1 MNYFIK
7 GYKVNLWASKRE
19 SVNHTLQKKKKKKRI
34 ADWQTTGV
42 SHIVLTTYDMI
53 TSSEFRVFS
62 AIPRWE
68 VLCVDEGQR
77 RKAKMTIFWGVEF
90 VLTQRLN
97 FYQSNP
103 IIVKY
108 STISKLSTLC
118 TVYSSRARPWITT
131 SVNYSICSISWIKII
146 SKTWNLWSR
155 NMQIWMRSKCK
166 SCIRWLNHTSFEGSR
181 PMFSICHQ
189 R

>member
-19 SVNHTLQKKKKKKRI
+19 SVNHTLQKRKRI

-155 NMQIWMRSKCK
+155 NTQTWMRSKCK
-166 SCIRWLNHTSFEGSR
+166 SCTRWLNHTSFEGSR
-181 PMFSICHQ
+181 PMCSIYRQ